1 MANGSLRRFERLV
14 SEQWSDHSLRMLPEE
29 PRNADAQLERAIG
42 VPGLAAN
49 IINTT
54 IGASIFALP
63 ALVAQSLGA
72 AAPLAFIACGVAMTM
87 FVTCFAL
94 AGSRVALTGGLY
106 AYAEVAFG
114 RYLGFITGLLF
125 CTTALLSVAA
135 VVNFFVGTVVAL
147 VPRLDGA
154 IARAVLMFAVYAVM
168 AGINIRGV
176 RSGAGAVGVVTIA
189 KLIPLF
195 LFVMAGVFF
204 IEPAAF
210 HWPGWPPSKTLGDS
224 VLLLLFAFFGIEV
237 ALIPSGEVKN
247 PARTVPRA
255 IYTALALTT
264 TLYIL
269 IQLVAQGTLGPNLA
283 LHRDTPLAEAAN
295 VFLGNTGRLL
305 LLAGATVSGF
315 GFIASDILSSP
326 RILFAFGRDGIL
338 PRFLAHV
345 HPSWRSPDVAILT
358 YSVIAFVLSLTSSF
372 ASLAIMA
379 NVAALLLYVICCA
392 AAWELMRRDVRTETA
407 PFTFP
412 GARVVP
418 VISIVAI
425 GWILS
430 HATLKEFA
438 VNGAVLAVG
447 SALYFGQSL
456 VRRGKGA
463 AE

>member
-1 MANGSLRRFERLV
+1 M
-14 SEQWSDHSLRMLPEE
+14 PEK
-29 PRNADAQLERAIG
+29 PQNVDAQLDRAIG

-63 ALVAQSLGA
+63 ALIAQSLGA
-72 AAPLAFIACGVAMTM
+72 AAPLAFIACGVAMTL

-94 AGSRVALTGGLY
+94 AGSRVAATGGLY

-114 RYLGFITGLLF
+114 RYVGFITGLFF

-147 VPRLDGA
+147 VPWLNGSM
-154 IARAVLMFAVYAVM
+154 ARIGLMFLVYATLAAV
-168 AGINIRGV
+168 NIRGV
-176 RSGAGAVGVVTIA
+176 RAGTGAVTLVTIA

-195 LFVMAGVFF
+195 VFIVAGVFF

-210 HWPGWPPSKTLGDS
+210 EWPGWPPAKTLGDS
-224 VLLLLFAFFGIEV
+224 ILLLLFAFFGIEV
-237 ALIPSGEVKN
+237 ALIPSGEVKT

-255 IYTALALTT
+255 IYTALILTT
-264 TLYIL
+264 ALYIL

-283 LHRDTPLAEAAN
+283 LQKDAPLAGAAKI
-295 VFLGNTGRLL
+295 FLGNPGRLL
-305 LLAGATVSGF
+305 LLAGATISGF

-338 PRFLAHV
+338 PRWLAHV
-345 HPSWRSPDVAILT
+345 HPSWRSPDVAILV
-358 YSVIAFVLSLTSSF
+358 YSGIALFLSLTSTF

-379 NVAALLLYVICCA
+379 NVAALLLYIICCA
-392 AAWELMRRDVRTETA
+392 AAWELMRRNVRTDTP

-412 GARVVP
+412 GAWLVP
-418 VISIVAI
+418 ILSVIAI
-425 GWILS
+425 IWILS
-430 HATLKEFA
+430 HATAWEFE
-438 VNGAVLAVG
+438 VNGAVFLVG
-447 SALYFGQSL
+447 SALYWIQHFI
-456 VRRGKGA
+456 RRSKTAGG
-463 AE
+463 

>member
-1 MANGSLRRFERLV
+1 MAPDQPAN
-14 SEQWSDHSLRMLPEE
+14 P
-29 PRNADAQLERAIG
+29 DAQLDRAIG

-63 ALVAQSLGA
+63 ALIAQSLGA
-72 AAPLAFIACGVAMTM
+72 AAPLAFVTCGVAMTL

-114 RYLGFITGLLF
+114 RYVGFITGLFF

-147 VPRLDGA
+147 VPFLSGSV
-154 IARAVLMFAVYAVM
+154 ARVVLMFLVYLVM
-168 AGINIRGV
+168 AGLNIRGV
-176 RSGAGAVGVVTIA
+176 RTGAGAVGLVTIA
-189 KLIPLF
+189 KLVPLF
-195 LFVMAGVFF
+195 VFVLAGVFF
-204 IEPAAF
+204 VDPAAF
-210 HWPGWPPSKTLGDS
+210 EWPGWPPAKTLGDS

-255 IYTALALTT
+255 IYGALALTT
-264 TLYIL
+264 ALYIL
-269 IQLVAQGTLGPNLA
+269 IQLVAQGTLGANLA

-295 VFLGNTGRLL
+295 VFLGKPGRLL

-338 PRFLAHV
+338 PRVLAHV
-345 HPSWRSPDVAILT
+345 HPKFRSPDVAILVYT
-358 YSVIAFVLSLTSSF
+358 IAALILSLTSSF
-372 ASLAIMA
+372 AELAIMA
-379 NVAALLLYVICCA
+379 NVAALLLYIICCA
-392 AAWELMRRDVRTETA
+392 AAWELMRRDVRTEAA

-412 GARVVP
+412 GASIIPIV
-418 VISIVAI
+418 SIVAI
-425 GWILS
+425 VWILS
-430 HATLKEFA
+430 HAKWEEWRPNVWVF
-438 VNGAVLAVG
+438 AVG
-447 SALYFGQSL
+447 SALYLIQTL
-456 VRRGKGA
+456 VQRTKPIKS
-463 AE
+463 

>member
-1 MANGSLRRFERLV
+1 
-14 SEQWSDHSLRMLPEE
+14 MLPEE
-29 PRNADAQLERAIG
+29 RRNPDAQLERAIG

-72 AAPLAFIACGVAMTM
+72 AAPLAFIACGIAMTL

-114 RYLGFITGLLF
+114 RYVGFITGLFF

-147 VPRLDGA
+147 VPWLNGSV
-154 IARAVLMFAVYAVM
+154 ARAGLMFLVYAGM
-168 AGINIRGV
+168 AAINIRGV
-176 RSGAGAVGVVTIA
+176 RTGAGAVTVVTVA

-195 LFVMAGVFF
+195 VFVIAGVFF
-204 IEPAAF
+204 IEPGAF
-210 HWPGWPPSKTLGDS
+210 HWPGWPPAKSLGDS
-224 VLLLLFAFFGIEV
+224 VLLLLFAFFGVEV
-237 ALIPSGEVKN
+237 ALIPSGEVKS

-255 IYTALALTT
+255 IYMALALTT
-264 TLYIL
+264 ALYIL
-269 IQLVAQGTLGPNLA
+269 IQVVAQGTLGANLA
-283 LHRDTPLAEAAN
+283 AYRETPLAEAAR

-305 LLAGATVSGF
+305 LLAGATISGF

-338 PRFLAHV
+338 PRWVAHV
-345 HPSWRSPDVAILT
+345 HPRWHSPDAAILFYT
-358 YSVIAFVLSLTSSF
+358 TVALLLSITSTF

-379 NVAALLLYVICCA
+379 NVAALLLYIICCA
-392 AAWELMRRDVRTETA
+392 AAWELMRRNVRTEAA

-412 GARVVP
+412 GA
-418 VISIVAI
+418 SIVPILSIIAI
-425 GWILS
+425 IWILS
-430 HATLKEFA
+430 HATAWEFA
-438 VNGAVLAVG
+438 VNGAVFGVG
-447 SALYFGQSL
+447 SLLYLAQSL
-456 VRRGKGA
+456 VLRRKGRPG
-463 AE
+463 

>member
-1 MANGSLRRFERLV
+1 MAP
-14 SEQWSDHSLRMLPEE
+14 EQPAN
-29 PRNADAQLERAIG
+29 PDAQLDRAIG

-63 ALVAQSLGA
+63 ALIAQSLGA
-72 AAPLAFIACGVAMTM
+72 AAPLAFIACGVAMTL

-114 RYLGFITGLLF
+114 RYVGFITGLFF

-147 VPRLDGA
+147 VPSLNGPV
-154 IARAVLMFAVYAVM
+154 ARIVLMFLVYAVM
-168 AGINIRGV
+168 AGLNIRGV
-176 RSGAGAVGVVTIA
+176 RSGTGAVGVVTIA
-189 KLIPLF
+189 KLVPLF
-195 LFVMAGVFF
+195 VFVLAGVFF

-210 HWPGWPPSKTLGDS
+210 EWPGWPPAHTLGDS

-255 IYTALALTT
+255 IYSALALTT
-264 TLYIL
+264 ALYIL
-269 IQLVAQGTLGPNLA
+269 IQLVAQGTLGTNLA

-295 VFLGNTGRLL
+295 VFLGKPGRLL
-305 LLAGATVSGF
+305 LLAGATISGF

-338 PRFLAHV
+338 PRVLAHV
-345 HPSWRSPDVAILT
+345 HPRFRSPDVAILVYT
-358 YSVIAFVLSLTSSF
+358 IAALILSLTSSF
-372 ASLAIMA
+372 AELAIMA
-379 NVAALLLYVICCA
+379 NVAALLLYIICCA
-392 AAWELMRRDVRTETA
+392 AAFELIRRDIRTETA

-412 GARVVP
+412 GASVVP
-418 VISIVAI
+418 IVSIIAI
-425 GWILS
+425 VWILS
-430 HATLKEFA
+430 HAKWEEWRPNVWVF
-438 VNGAVLAVG
+438 GVG
-447 SALYFGQSL
+447 SALYLIQTLLQRTKPIRS
-456 VRRGKGA
+456 
-463 AE
+463 

>member
-1 MANGSLRRFERLV
+1 MA
-14 SEQWSDHSLRMLPEE
+14 PEE
-29 PRNADAQLERAIG
+29 PRNPDAQLERAIG

-72 AAPLAFIACGVAMTM
+72 AAPLAFIACGVAMTL

-114 RYLGFITGLLF
+114 RYVGFITGLFF

-147 VPRLDGA
+147 VPWLNGS
-154 IARAVLMFAVYAVM
+154 IARAGLMFVVYAVM
-168 AGINIRGV
+168 AVINVRGV
-176 RSGAGAVGVVTIA
+176 RTGAGAVAVVTIA

-195 LFVMAGVFF
+195 IFVVAGVFF
-204 IEPAAF
+204 IDPGAF
-210 HWPGWPPSKTLGDS
+210 HWPGWPPAKTLGDS

-237 ALIPSGEVKN
+237 ALIPSGEVKS

-255 IYTALALTT
+255 IYMALALTT
-264 TLYIL
+264 ALYIL
-269 IQLVAQGTLGPNLA
+269 IQLVAQGTLGANLA
-283 LHRDTPLAEAAN
+283 AHRDAPLADAAK
-295 VFLGNTGRLL
+295 VFLGNTGLLL
-305 LLAGATVSGF
+305 LLAGATISGF

-338 PRFLAHV
+338 PRWLAHV
-345 HPSWRSPDVAILT
+345 HPRWHSPDAAIFIYSTVAFL
-358 YSVIAFVLSLTSSF
+358 LSLTSTF

-379 NVAALLLYVICCA
+379 NVAALLLYIICCA
-392 AAWELMRRDVRTETA
+392 AAWELMRRNVRTETA

-412 GARVVP
+412 GA
-418 VISIVAI
+418 SIVPILSIIAI
-425 GWILS
+425 IWILS
-430 HATLKEFA
+430 HATAWEFA
-438 VNGAVLAVG
+438 VNGAVFGVG
-447 SALYFGQSL
+447 SVLYLIQSV
-456 VRRGKGA
+456 VRRNKGSTG
-463 AE
+463 